1 MKFNFK
7 RISAIAASVLLTGM
21 SVGVAAAANYPA
33 PFVQGGVANVAVV
46 YGTGSGV
53 SNLDLIQAG
62 NIQTNLQSAMGSD
75 GGSGSGTVV
84 TGDSVQ
90 IRKSTDEFNLGDNWN
105 AFISTIDSEDLTSI
119 LADGTYKND
128 DNDEFDYEQEVVLGS
143 AVLTHF
149 TDNDFNNEEPVIGFD
164 IADGTTILTYTFD
177 FTPDNAESDDADWA
191 SFEGTTLEMLGKE
204 YYILSASN
212 DSAVLELLD
221 SASDAVLNE
230 GETITLESGENTYEA
245 SISFIGASSVKMV
258 VNGETTPS
266 LAEDE
271 TYKLDSG
278 DYLGIKEI
286 NTQDY
291 EGGIKQVEF
300 SIGSGKIE
308 LLDGEEI
315 EVNGEDVSDL
325 DAYEGHTLTTSFT
338 QTSAGHLDSFA
349 ITWALDTGAS
359 NEAWL
364 AFDTDSTELVMP
376 VFNNLKISLGNFVQG
391 VGELTTVEP
400 EADDSFSLTTELEDG
415 EASFQILYADPTGAA
430 FGGIGADDD
439 ERLVTNA
446 TANPTIA
453 WDENSAYFVATWI
466 SGDDYESYLLE
477 VTDIDDSNV
486 ADNTT
491 TIESIASGKAIML
504 DIAEGDEIGEI
515 TFTLTTADETA
526 GTAEIAL
533 SSSTG
538 TVYADKVVTKEG
550 MKIQLPHAAPTENST
565 ATDGMINVT
574 GITVQSAGAG
584 GYANSTSWVMNFTE
598 EDSDGNID
606 DGESFTVTLGFN
618 VDETSVASV
627 SLTDYETSE
636 NSDDYVGYVV
646 SDIATKT
653 MFYTG
658 DDQDSIEIFYPGEES
673 YAEVFLSEV
682 SSEITVGTPVSASST
697 PLGQVLVMD
706 SEVSSVSSKNLII
719 VGGSCINSAAAT
731 VLGGAYCGAAF
742 TDATGIGSG
751 QFLIQGFDGAYTAGK
766 LALVVAGYEAAD
778 TVNAANYLQTK
789 TVDTMKKYVGT
800 SATSAE
806 MVVESE

>member
-1 MKFNFK
+1 
-7 RISAIAASVLLTGM
+7 
-21 SVGVAAAANYPA
+21 
-33 PFVQGGVANVAVV
+33 
-46 YGTGSGV
+46 
-53 SNLDLIQAG
+53 
-62 NIQTNLQSAMGSD
+62 
-75 GGSGSGTVV
+75 
-84 TGDSVQ
+84 
-90 IRKSTDEFNLGDNWN
+90 
-105 AFISTIDSEDLTSI
+105 
-119 LADGTYKND
+119 
-128 DNDEFDYEQEVVLGS
+128 
-143 AVLTHF
+143 
-149 TDNDFNNEEPVIGFD
+149 VIGFD

>member
-550 MKIQLPHAAPTENST
+550 MKIQLPHAAPTENSS

>member
-1 MKFNFK
+1 
-7 RISAIAASVLLTGM
+7 
-21 SVGVAAAANYPA
+21 
-33 PFVQGGVANVAVV
+33 
-46 YGTGSGV
+46 
-53 SNLDLIQAG
+53 
-62 NIQTNLQSAMGSD
+62 
-75 GGSGSGTVV
+75 
-84 TGDSVQ
+84 
-90 IRKSTDEFNLGDNWN
+90 
-105 AFISTIDSEDLTSI
+105 
-119 LADGTYKND
+119 
-128 DNDEFDYEQEVVLGS
+128 
-143 AVLTHF
+143 
-149 TDNDFNNEEPVIGFD
+149 
-164 IADGTTILTYTFD
+164 
-177 FTPDNAESDDADWA
+177 
-191 SFEGTTLEMLGKE
+191 
-204 YYILSASN
+204 
-212 DSAVLELLD
+212 
-221 SASDAVLNE
+221 
-230 GETITLESGENTYEA
+230 
-245 SISFIGASSVKMV
+245 
-258 VNGETTPS
+258 
-266 LAEDE
+266 
-271 TYKLDSG
+271 
-278 DYLGIKEI
+278 
-286 NTQDY
+286 
-291 EGGIKQVEF
+291 
-300 SIGSGKIE
+300 
-308 LLDGEEI
+308 
-315 EVNGEDVSDL
+315 
-325 DAYEGHTLTTSFT
+325 
-338 QTSAGHLDSFA
+338 
-349 ITWALDTGAS
+349 
-359 NEAWL
+359 
-364 AFDTDSTELVMP
+364 
-376 VFNNLKISLGNFVQG
+376 
-391 VGELTTVEP
+391 
-400 EADDSFSLTTELEDG
+400 
-415 EASFQILYADPTGAA
+415 
-430 FGGIGADDD
+430 
-439 ERLVTNA
+439 
-446 TANPTIA
+446 
-453 WDENSAYFVATWI
+453 
-466 SGDDYESYLLE
+466 LLE